1 MKLWPSYPQTPVS
14 IVMPAF
20 RASKEERTYNMMRIR
35 NAKTKVV
42 VAEIDDDGNMRYL
55 DVNGNEKKYPDQV
68 ETEEITDA
76 ARNTDQV

>member
-1 MKLWPSYPQTPVS
+1 
-14 IVMPAF
+14 
-20 RASKEERTYNMMRIR
+20 MMRIR

-76 ARNTDQV
+76 ARNTE